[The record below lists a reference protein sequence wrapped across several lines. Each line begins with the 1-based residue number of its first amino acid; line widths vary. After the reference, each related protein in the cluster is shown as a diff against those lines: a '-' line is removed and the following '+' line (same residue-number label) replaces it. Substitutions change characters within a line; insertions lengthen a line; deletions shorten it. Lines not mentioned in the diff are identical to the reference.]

1 MDNADFSILQK
12 VPFFS
17 QFREDEMVLLR
28 QNFQEVT
35 LQPNETLFHQGDAGD
50 ALYVL
55 LSGQL
60 HLVQTQEGRERV
72 LAILGRRGD
81 SLGETALLTSEIR
94 PATAVAVQPTRLL
107 SLRSEDFNAALRQTP
122 TLALAVTRFLSGR
135 LAQAIRPPA
144 APTPAK
150 VFTLVAAPSFE
161 EQAVFVINLA
171 VSLMTQTRRKLL
183 LVDLP
188 GDGGPSY
195 KKLLRLPCPSA
206 ERNPEAQD
214 FQSLDTLRPWI
225 AGHPSGM
232 DVLCLPRAL
241 LDGDLARGIYP
252 LLETLR
258 REWDYVIVPLGDKPG
273 RATEVFVEEAD
284 RVAYLREEGAEPG
297 PPVWRWLEKTVPPQR
312 LDLVELQRES
322 PPRRH
327 RPGRFYIPWGPNLGR
342 NALATGVPFLDRR
355 HEVSQR
361 GIDRLARHLGGLRV
375 GLALGSGAALGY
387 SAIGILRVMERHG
400 IFPDLIAGTSMG
412 ALIGSFYCS
421 GRSVD
426 ELEDIARSITK
437 AKLWTLM
444 DFALPWKG
452 VVVGNAV
459 LRFLRSILG
468 DVTFGEL
475 ALPFAC
481 VATDINTG
489 EERILRHGPV
499 AEAVRAS
506 LSLPFFFE
514 PFFLKGRYLVDGG
527 LVNPVPTSVV
537 RAMGADV
544 AISLNITTR
553 PAIKRFPGWSSR
565 KPSAFNP
572 LSGPHIFKVM
582 AKTMYT
588 MQYGIAKTTSAAAD
602 VVLAPDLSAYT
613 WLEFHHAPEIIKIAE
628 DYTEAALPKIT
639 APLPFFSDRCR
650 TPLRAPRP
658 RL

>member
-1 MDNADFSILQK
+1 MDNDDFSILQK

-17 QFREDEMVLLR
+17 HFREDEVALLR
-28 QNFQEVT
+28 PHFREVS
-35 LQPNETLFHQGDAGD
+35 LRPDEVLFHQGDAGD

-55 LSGQL
+55 LGGQV
-60 HLVQTQEGRERV
+60 HLVQTQDGRDRV

-81 SLGETALLTSEIR
+81 ALGEMALLTSEAR
-94 PATAVAVQPTRLL
+94 PATAVAVQPARLL
-107 SLRSEDFNAALRQTP
+107 VLKTEDFNAALRTTP

-144 APTPAK
+144 VPNAAK
-150 VFTLVAAPSFE
+150 VYTLVAAAPFE
-161 EQAVFVINLA
+161 EQAVLVGNLA

-183 LVDLP
+183 IVDLP
-188 GDGGPSY
+188 SEGGPSY
-195 KKLLRLPCPSA
+195 KKTLKLPCPSA
-206 ERNPEAQD
+206 NRKPDAQD
-214 FQSLDTLRPWI
+214 FQSVDTLRPWI
-225 AGHPSGM
+225 ASHPSGL
-232 DVLCLPRAL
+232 DVLCLPRTL
-241 LDGDLARGIYP
+241 LEGDLAAGVYP

-258 REWDYVIVPLGDKPG
+258 REWDYVLVPLGDRPG
-273 RATEVFVEEAD
+273 RILDVLVEEAD
-284 RVAYLREEGAEPG
+284 RVFYVREEGAEPG
-297 PPVWRWLEKTVPPQR
+297 TPMWRQLEKAVPPQR

-342 NALATGVPFLDRR
+342 NALAAGAPFLDRG

-361 GIDRLARHLGGLRV
+361 GVDRWARHLGGLRT

-387 SAIGILRVMERHG
+387 SAIGVLRVLERHG
-400 IFPDLIAGTSMG
+400 VFPDLIAGTSMG
-412 ALIGSFYCS
+412 ALIGSFYCA

-489 EERILRHGPV
+489 EERVLRHGPV

-628 DYTEAALPKIT
+628 DYTEGALAKIT

>member
-1 MDNADFSILQK
+1 MDNDDYSILQK

-17 QFREDEMVLLR
+17 QFREDEVALLR
-28 QNFQEVT
+28 PLLREVT
-35 LQPNETLFHQGDAGD
+35 LQPNDVLFRQGDAGN

-55 LSGQL
+55 LGGQV
-60 HLVQTQEGRERV
+60 HLTQTLDGRDRV

-81 SLGETALLTSEIR
+81 ALGEMALLTSETR
-94 PATAVAVQPTRLL
+94 PATAMAVQPSRLL
-107 SLRSEDFNAALRQTP
+107 ALNTEDFNTALRSTP

-144 APTPAK
+144 VPRPAK
-150 VFTLVAAPSFE
+150 VLTFVTAAPFE
-161 EQAVFVINLA
+161 EQAVFVVNVA

-183 LVDLP
+183 IVDLP
-188 GDGGPSY
+188 TDGGPSY
-195 KKLLRLPCPSA
+195 KKTLKLSCVTCDRKPD
-206 ERNPEAQD
+206 AQD

-225 AGHPSGM
+225 APHPSGL

-241 LDGDLARGIYP
+241 LEGDLSSGVYP
-252 LLETLR
+252 LMETLR
-258 REWDYVIVPLGDKPG
+258 REWDFVLVPLGDRPG
-273 RATEVFVEEAD
+273 RITDVFVEEAD
-284 RVAYLREEGAEPG
+284 RVFYVREEGAEPG
-297 PPVWRWLEKTVPPQR
+297 TPVWRHLEKAVPPQR

-342 NALATGVPFLDRR
+342 NALAADAPFLDRR
-355 HEVSQR
+355 HEVTQR
-361 GIDRLARHLGGLRV
+361 GVDRLARHLGGLRV

-387 SAIGILRVMERHG
+387 SAIGVLRVLERHG

-489 EERILRHGPV
+489 EERVLRHGPV

-628 DYTEAALPKIT
+628 DYTEGALSKIT

>member
-1 MDNADFSILQK
+1 MDTDDFSILQK

-17 QFREDEMVLLR
+17 QFREDEVALLR
-28 QNFQEVT
+28 PHFREVS
-35 LQPNETLFHQGDAGD
+35 LRPNEVLFHQGDAGD

-55 LSGQL
+55 LGGQV
-60 HLVQTQEGRERV
+60 HLVQTQDGRDRV

-81 SLGETALLTSEIR
+81 ALGEMALLTSEAR
-94 PATAVAVQPTRLL
+94 PATAVAVQPARLL
-107 SLRSEDFNAALRQTP
+107 ALKTEDFNAALRTTP

-144 APTPAK
+144 VPNAAK
-150 VFTLVAAPSFE
+150 VYTLVAAAPFE
-161 EQAVFVINLA
+161 EQAVLVGNLA

-183 LVDLP
+183 IVDLP
-188 GDGGPSY
+188 SEGGPSY
-195 KKLLRLPCPSA
+195 KKTLKLPCPA
-206 ERNPEAQD
+206 ADRKPDAQD
-214 FQSLDTLRPWI
+214 FQSVDTLRPWI
-225 AGHPSGM
+225 ASHPSGL
-232 DVLCLPRAL
+232 DVLCLPRSL
-241 LDGDLARGIYP
+241 LEGDLAAGVYP

-258 REWDYVIVPLGDKPG
+258 REWDYVLVPMGDRPG
-273 RATEVFVEEAD
+273 RILDVFVEEAD
-284 RVAYLREEGAEPG
+284 RVFYVREEGAEPG
-297 PPVWRWLEKTVPPQR
+297 TPLWRHLEKTVPPQR

-342 NALATGVPFLDRR
+342 NALAAGAPFLDRR

-361 GIDRLARHLGGLRV
+361 GVDRWARHLGGLRT

-387 SAIGILRVMERHG
+387 SAIGVLRVLERHG
-400 IFPDLIAGTSMG
+400 VFPDLIAGTSMG
-412 ALIGSFYCS
+412 ALIGSFYCA

-489 EERILRHGPV
+489 EERVLRHGPV

-628 DYTEAALPKIT
+628 DYTEGALAKIT